1 MSFFGFNN
9 SGHNQAAPGFS
20 QAHNPFAGL
29 SHRDDEGE
37 ALEFDDTYDGLGDQ
51 LEETGDDLNDDT
63 FGGDVAPTGHGSVG
77 RDFDFFGQTSK
88 VANVI
93 EEEHMRFARQ
103 QPPSK
108 VAQHTPAP
116 APQSY
121 DYGYQQQQYARPVRT
136 GYEQYKEEPPA
147 LDDLQVDLSL
157 WGVAPKKQQQPAQA
171 AAPSPAPARKILSVE
186 EVEAQMRAQAKKS
199 PQPPPQQAPG
209 MAPPP
214 GLQQQQYAQ
223 QQFFN
228 NGYQYPNMQQPPQ
241 QVPPQ
246 HFAPLQPQ
254 VPRPQDTSREPAQP
268 AHAQPVQI
276 LQRPQSKHAQV
287 PSPVAPSPVNRQQP
301 PAVQTPQGLQQPHPG
316 QGVHPTQILQNPNRL
331 SGEHGQPSPISQ
343 PSHVAA
349 QTHPGHPAHQGHRQQ
364 QSFSQQQQAPLAP
377 PQVAMLSKE
386 EQDAY
391 LAQEA
396 KRAKRN
402 HKIFV
407 MSKDNGIMTPQDK
420 NFITRIQLQQL
431 VQATGNPSEFGTD
444 QSLVE
449 DFYYQVHSQ
458 IQGGHRQHPSQ
469 PLNNFA
475 QTYLFQTG
483 SRQGGMRRHNRGG
496 DNHMQRM
503 EQQVQRAV
511 EAAKNKPKNKQLV
524 IEGSLGKIS
533 FSNAKTPKPL
543 LNIKRTESS
552 GEVQRPGTGSR
563 TQTAAGGLSRKE
575 ALRSI
580 EAVYDTLM
588 KLEDHERWRPPPP
601 VSEVEQPD
609 EVQKSIEWGEQTARL
624 NAKLLEALKVGA
636 PVGVYPVHPFIT
648 LLSFNKTIKVMQR
661 VFRHLTHQQRLT
673 VLTLIVYSLDSM
685 DVVKGAQVNNTNDIR
700 FNAAMK
706 EKVELF
712 MLNVMSTLFN
722 FIGELDLD
730 LVAQLLEIVSDRN
743 VGAIA
748 KSKIGASLLT
758 MILSR
763 AEIIKHAGGG
773 NEHSWQ
779 KWNYQYT
786 RFFDHLAP
794 HLPYI
799 FPGSP
804 TSGEDVYVWQ
814 LLAAIG
820 IGASPDQQQ
829 TLVLQVKD
837 RVMDTVTLAKTLPVE
852 LSTQRLNNV
861 NLFMHSIGLDV
872 GLLA

>member
-9 SGHNQAAPGFS
+9 SGHNQAAPGFA

-29 SHRDDEGE
+29 SHRNDEGE

-63 FGGDVAPTGHGSVG
+63 FGGDVAPTGQGSVG

-108 VAQHTPAP
+108 VAQHVPVP

-171 AAPSPAPARKILSVE
+171 AAPSPAAARKILSVE
-186 EVEAQMRAQAKKS
+186 EVEAQMRAQAKKT
-199 PQPPPQQAPG
+199 PQPAPQQASPMG
-209 MAPPP
+209 PPP
-214 GLQQQQYAQ
+214 GLQHQYPQQQI
-223 QQFFN
+223 FN
-228 NGYQYPNMQQPPQ
+228 NGYQYAHMQQPPQ
-241 QVPPQ
+241 QAPQ
-246 HFAPLQPQ
+246 HFTPLQSQ
-254 VPRPQDTSREPAQP
+254 GPRPQETPREPVQP
-268 AHAQPVQI
+268 AQAHPVQI
-276 LQRPQSKHAQV
+276 LQRPQSKHAHA
-287 PSPVAPSPVNRQQP
+287 PSPSAPSPVNRQQP
-301 PAVQTPQGLQQPHPG
+301 PAGQSPQGPHQAHPG

-331 SGEHGQPSPISQ
+331 SGEHGHPSPLAQ
-343 PSHVAA
+343 PHHVATP
-349 QTHPGHPAHQGHRQQ
+349 THPGHSAHQGHKQQ
-364 QSFSQQQQAPLAP
+364 QSFSQQQQQPPMPP

-458 IQGGHRQHPSQ
+458 IQGGHRQHPNQ

-552 GEVQRPGTGSR
+552 GEVQRPATGSR

-588 KLEDHERWRPPPP
+588 KLEDHERWRPLPPA
-601 VSEVEQPD
+601 SEVEQPE
-609 EVQKSIEWGEQTARL
+609 EVQKSIEWDEQRSRL

-648 LLSFNKTIKVMQR
+648 LLSFNKTKKVMQR

-673 VLTLIVYSLDSM
+673 VLTLIVYSLDSL

-700 FNAAMK
+700 FKAAMR

-712 MLNVMSTLFN
+712 MVNVMSTLFN

-730 LVAQLLEIVSDRN
+730 LVSQLLEIVSDRN

-773 NEHSWQ
+773 NELSWQ

-799 FPGSP
+799 FPGSV